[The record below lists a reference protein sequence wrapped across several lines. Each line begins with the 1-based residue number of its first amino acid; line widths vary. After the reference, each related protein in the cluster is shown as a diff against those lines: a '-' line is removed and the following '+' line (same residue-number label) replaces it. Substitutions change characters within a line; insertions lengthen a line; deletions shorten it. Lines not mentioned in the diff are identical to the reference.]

1 MSATAA
7 AMMTFMLTVSAAALM
22 ILTVVMAVSAATAAT
37 AAASATLI
45 LRWAYA
51 IWMGVTVGNLLLSG
65 SSYILNSYEE
75 GNSTVVSLIFLIT
88 TGISLPDESSASNTS
103 PSSIG

>member
-1 MSATAA
+1 MSATALMILTVVMAMSA
-7 AMMTFMLTVSAAALM
+7 AALMILTVVVAVSAAALM
-22 ILTVVMAVSAATAAT
+22 ILTVVVAVSAAAAAT

-75 GNSTVVSLIFLIT
+75 GNCLA
-88 TGISLPDESSASNTS
+88 G
-103 PSSIG
+103 

>member
-22 ILTVVMAVSAATAAT
+22 IITVVMAVSAAALMILTVVVAVSAATAAT

-75 GNSTVVSLIFLIT
+75 GNCLA
-88 TGISLPDESSASNTS
+88 G
-103 PSSIG
+103 